1 MTQLARDGSK
11 WVAEGW
17 TVTTTPDGAPWVV
30 EGTPCI
36 AKHPRQCGPPLQEA
50 ITAKVAPTPHNPIDW
65 FETHTFNC
73 TDPHLGGL
81 EKGWEFWEDRGGR
94 EAEWKTA
101 MLAALVPEL
110 QDLERLRPRGI
121 PAQGSLKGSVVDLG
135 DEQPAPPK
143 RKQPELPS
151 TLFHD
156 EAPLEKKKKPSPEA
170 ASGPPAFVIP
180 SHVDDEALARPPTML
195 FQSKTSTPPAKEV
208 LFIAHMSIYGNNH

>member
-1 MTQLARDGSK
+1 
-11 WVAEGW
+11 
-17 TVTTTPDGAPWVV
+17 
-30 EGTPCI
+30 
-36 AKHPRQCGPPLQEA
+36 
-50 ITAKVAPTPHNPIDW
+50 
-65 FETHTFNC
+65 
-73 TDPHLGGL
+73 
-81 EKGWEFWEDRGGR
+81 
-94 EAEWKTA
+94 

-121 PAQGSLKGSVVDLG
+121 PAQGSVVDLG